1 MLDDL
6 KKFYKNKK
14 IFITGNTGFKGS
26 WLTMI
31 LNSFNSRLCG
41 YSLSENS
48 KPNMFNLLNLK
59 HKIKLIK
66 GDVRNFQYLNKSVN
80 NMVIRNGDLNK
91 LTKSMLDP
99 ALNADIYVVF
109 GSSYIK
115 GWLIEYLVE
124 NNALNIHM
132 GMSPY
137 YRGSSCNFWAIYDS
151 NPHLMGAT
159 IHMLS
164 KGLDSGEIL
173 YQVMPTTENCKN
185 PFDFT
190 MTSVLSAHKSIV
202 QRIETKEI
210 FDYEPTKQNRSLEI
224 RYSKN
229 SDFTDEIA
237 KTFLD
242 RKLSISEI
250 QYLIDKNLNYTEY
263 INPFKLT

>member
-1 MLDDL
+1 MKITVFTSNQPRHIHLINSLAAISDECNAIMEVNTVFPGQVDD
-6 KKFYKNKK
+6 FYKKSSTMQKYFSHVIESEKK
-14 IFITGNTGFKGS
+14 LFGEI
-26 WLTMI
+26 
-31 LNSFNSRLCG
+31 SF
-41 YSLSENS
+41 
-48 KPNMFNLLNLK
+48 
-59 HKIKLIK
+59 
-66 GDVRNFQYLNKSVN
+66 LNKSVN